1 MTAGS
6 VLAGPRATAR
16 DLAVLAWIGEQY
28 AVRMDL
34 LRVLLGRYRGEPG
47 RPGLPAA
54 GPPLSVQTAR
64 AQVRRWEEAGWARR
78 QFVLGQMWVV
88 PTIAGL
94 RLAGLRDGART
105 LSVWQPV
112 VTQLAHTHAVAL
124 VRLQLEARM
133 EPGQT
138 WICERYLRRENAQ
151 TRRHVYD
158 GAVELAVEMRVP
170 FRNAVGEW
178 TERITKPRAAIEVE
192 LTLKTPARYRE
203 LVTQHVGRE
212 WTRIHYYAPAGIVS
226 SLRRHLGEKI
236 CDCPVIVEAL
246 SELTHE

>member
-6 VLAGPRATAR
+6 VRAGPRVTER
-16 DLAVLAWIGEQY
+16 DLLVLGWIAEQY
-28 AVRMDL
+28 AVRMDVL
-34 LRVLLGRYRGEPG
+34 PVLLGRAR
-47 RPGLPAA
+47 RDPAVL
-54 GPPLSVQTAR
+54 GVPVSVQRAR
-64 AQVRRWEEAGWARR
+64 TQVRRWEAAGWARR
-78 QFVLGQMWVV
+78 QFLLGRSWVV
-88 PTIAGL
+88 LTAAGL
-94 RLAGLRDGART
+94 RLVGLRAGQHQ
-105 LSVWQPV
+105 LSAWQPV
-112 VTQLAHTHAVAL
+112 ATQLAHIHAVSL
-124 VRLQLEARM
+124 VRLHLEARM
-133 EPGQT
+133 EPGQR
-138 WICERYLRRENAQ
+138 WVCERYLRQENAQ
-151 TRRHVYD
+151 TRRHVFD
-158 GAVELAVEMRVP
+158 GAVELATELRVP